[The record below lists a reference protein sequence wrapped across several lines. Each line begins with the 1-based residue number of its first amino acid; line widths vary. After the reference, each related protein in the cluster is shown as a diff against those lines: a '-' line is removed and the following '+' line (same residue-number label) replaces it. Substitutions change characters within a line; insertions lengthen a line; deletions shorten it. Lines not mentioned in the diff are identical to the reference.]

1 MCSFLNCLRSLTCGW
16 VLGSRSCVRTHVH
29 TCTRRGRVCVLE
41 QREPVPGVRSS
52 ALGSLSLQTAA
63 GPRTSLFVPLAL
75 TSLVKQRD
83 PTRLSKTFFPVLHS
97 ANMYASCQMYTKYV
111 IYIYLEYIKNE
122 HKFRFFC
129 VLK

>member
-1 MCSFLNCLRSLTCGW
+1 MCAHMY
-16 VLGSRSCVRTHVH
+16 THVH
-29 TCTRRGRVCVLE
+29 TERTRVRVGAEGARSRGQELCFGVPVSADSRGAQDKSLCSSGSNFP
-41 QREPVPGVRSS
+41 RETT
-52 ALGSLSLQTAA
+52 GSHEIIQNVFS
-63 GPRTSLFVPLAL
+63 
-75 TSLVKQRD
+75 
-83 PTRLSKTFFPVLHS
+83 VLHS